1 MGDDGND
8 DDCELQM
15 DNVKG
20 IPGLLCSLF
29 LYVDVFLL
37 HFRIENIGAHNK
49 HRTYSSGS
57 CKMHTF
63 HLLSFLK
70 GSKRLIKKKHRLA

>member
-15 DNVKG
+15 DNVKVV
-20 IPGLLCSLF
+20 PGLLCSLF

-37 HFRIENIGAHNK
+37 HFRIENLGSQKK

-57 CKMHTF
+57 CQMHTSSF
-63 HLLSFLK
+63 HFLSFLK
-70 GSKRLIKKKHRLA
+70 GSKRVIKKKH